1 MLEDFK
7 EIFTEE
13 LPTGLPPLH
22 NILHQIDLILGS
34 ILPNKVPHRLNPM
47 ESEEINR

>member
-22 NILHQIDLILGS
+22 NISHQIDLILGS
-34 ILPNKVPHRLNPM
+34 ILPNKALYRMNPS
-47 ESEEINR
+47 ESEEVN